1 MGMCGILMLDDKLAA
16 NIVDDWC
23 LIKQNPAAAR
33 VDSPR
38 CIARLEPNFSA
49 VTTSRNQRRLDML
62 FLITHSEERRAPRHH
77 QRSIFFQPL
86 P

>member
-1 MGMCGILMLDDKLAA
+1 MCGIWMLHHKLAA

-49 VTTSRNQRRLDML
+49 VTTSRNQRHLDML
-62 FLITHSEERRAPRHH
+62 FLITHSEESRSPRHH

>member
-38 CIARLEPNFSA
+38 CIARLAANFF
-49 VTTSRNQRRLDML
+49 RRHDV
-62 FLITHSEERRAPRHH
+62 
-77 QRSIFFQPL
+77 
-86 P
+86 